1 MARKENKEVCREEG
15 KAKVLND
22 SELSK
27 IQGGNQVAVLHLR
40 AVVPEKVT
48 IVPTVNGF
56 DVESNVS
63 GAKISTEQDARGT
76 TVNIVGR

>member
-15 KAKVLND
+15 KSKVLND